1 MNKTI
6 ALFGVSGRT
15 GKPLHTLLLDK
26 GYAIKALVR
35 TPNAITTTHDALTI
49 LQGNILRPDDVEQT
63 IAGTNAVIS
72 VIGHVRG
79 DQQSPQLQTEGTR
92 HILAAM
98 QRHGVQRLISLTGG
112 AVPYSHDQPKFAD
125 KLIRGIMSLVAK
137 DALADA
143 IAHAELIQGSATQW
157 TIVRAPRLLEKPA
170 EGAYRVGW
178 VGVNASTSLTYGDL
192 AAFIADELE
201 QGKYIHSM
209 PFVSR

>member
-6 ALFGVSGRT
+6 ALFGLSGRT
-15 GKPLHTLLLDK
+15 GKPLHTLLLNN

-49 LQGNILRPDDVEQT
+49 LQGNILRPDDVART
-63 IAGTNAVIS
+63 IEGTDAVVS

-79 DQQSPQLQTEGTR
+79 DQQSPRVQTEGTR

-98 QRHGVQRLISLTGG
+98 QQHGVQRLVSLTGG
-112 AVPYSHDQPKFAD
+112 AVPYTQDQPKFAD
-125 KLIRGIMSLVAK
+125 KLIRGIMNLVAK

-143 IAHAELIQGSATQW
+143 IAHAELIQRSATQW
-157 TIVRAPRLLEKPA
+157 TIIRAPRLLEKPA

-192 AAFIADELE
+192 AAFIAKELE
-201 QGKYIHSM
+201 AGTYIHSM